1 MRHHL
6 TPLIPAFRMAK
17 HFLVFIDGRW
27 QRTNRLPLAKV
38 APPEPHEIRWRIRGW
53 DYVVCARKRI
63 WRLPHTNGRGVQKTW
78 KEVLIQER
86 RVGYKGIDLWR
97 DGVCCY
103 FSLRQLRGLLV
114 RQQPHA
120 EEAETPVIEAL
131 R

>member
-1 MRHHL
+1 
-6 TPLIPAFRMAK
+6 MAK

-27 QRTNRLPLAKV
+27 QRTNRLPVAKV

-63 WRLPHTNGRGVQKTW
+63 WRLPHVNGRGVQKTW

-114 RQQPHA
+114 RQQPHVA
-120 EEAETPVIEAL
+120 EAAPLVIEAL